1 MKIIPA
7 LTALALLAAG
17 PAALAQEF
25 KLPPERGA
33 ADDARHYSCQ
43 ELDREI
49 AKTRKYIEIVQSES
63 PALTDGS
70 SASGPGMALAENS
83 LPRGEATGRANE
95 RLNHLEA
102 IRKDKLCPAAK

>member
-1 MKIIPA
+1 MKLLPA
-7 LTALALLAAG
+7 LTLTLILSAA

-33 ADDARHYSCQ
+33 ADDALNYSCQ

-49 AKTRKYIEIVQSES
+49 AKARKYIEIVQSES
-63 PALTDGS
+63 NIASES
-70 SASGPGMALAENS
+70 STIDPGMALAENG
-83 LPRGEATGRANE
+83 LPRGEAAGRANE